1 MPCLF
6 VLVVLLFP
14 RVALAVLF
22 FFSTYLDRPYHDS
35 LILLV
40 LGFVFLP
47 ITTLAY
53 AFMFNNGIPV
63 VGINL
68 LWMMLAVVLD
78 LGLLGGGY
86 RSHRGRN

>member
-22 FFSTYLDRPYHDS
+22 FFSTYLDPPYHDS

-68 LWMMLAVVLD
+68 LWIILAVVLD

>member
-22 FFSTYLDRPYHDS
+22 FFSAYLDRPYHDN

-68 LWMMLAVVLD
+68 LWIILAVVLD